1 MIRHYE
7 LGMVINPDLSDEQ
20 LEAQIVRVGQVIE
33 TRGGTIAHLDR
44 WGRRRMAYPI
54 NRHRDGY
61 YVFYDMELD
70 STVVG
75 EVDRFL
81 LVQENLLRYLLTM
94 VDPRALAERQ
104 RRRDL
109 EAARI
114 ATAQANA
121 AQRAADQAAQA
132 QAAAE
137 AQANAAAAPVA
148 VAPVEIAAP
157 VAVAPVEIAA
167 PAAVAPVEIAAPAAV
182 APVEIAA
189 PAEAAPVEIA
199 APANAAAPVDEAADE
214 AEATAPA
221 DEATPVE

>member
-7 LGMVINPDLSDEQ
+7 LGLVINPDLSDEQ
-20 LEAQIVRVGQVIE
+20 LEAQIVRVGQAIE
-33 TRGGTIAHLDR
+33 TRGGQIAHLDR

-61 YVFYDMELD
+61 YVFFDMELD

-75 EVDRFL
+75 DVDRFL

-109 EAARI
+109 EAAR
-114 ATAQANA
+114 AAAA

-132 QAAAE
+132 SAAAE
-137 AQANAAAAPVA
+137 AHAQANAA
-148 VAPVEIAAP
+148 
-157 VAVAPVEIAA
+157 
-167 PAAVAPVEIAAPAAV
+167 PAEV
-182 APVEIAA
+182 AA
-189 PAEAAPVEIA
+189 PAEMPVQ
-199 APANAAAPVDEAADE
+199 ANAAPSEGVAPAEAEAAAPEGE

-221 DEATPVE
+221 EEAAPVE